1 MVAGRLSFL
10 AAYAVAIPALPPIHT
25 KTVRMFFTFNPRIL
39 LNTINNLIGPC

>member
-10 AAYAVAIPALPPIHT
+10 AAYAVAIPALPPIH
-25 KTVRMFFTFNPRIL
+25 KKTFNPRML